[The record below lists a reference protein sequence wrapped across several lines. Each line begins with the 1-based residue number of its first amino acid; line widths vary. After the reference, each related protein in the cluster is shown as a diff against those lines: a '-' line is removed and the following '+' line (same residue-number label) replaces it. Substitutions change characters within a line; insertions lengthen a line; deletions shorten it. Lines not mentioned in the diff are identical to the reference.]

1 MAKPFGQVGRGLPGL
16 TSVCDRCRRLVG
28 LPPIALLL
36 QDGSVLADPLS
47 HTVVLLREAATVS
60 SKPG

>member
-1 MAKPFGQVGRGLPGL
+1 MAKPFGQVGRGLSGL
-16 TSVCDRCRRLVG
+16 TSVYDHCRQSAG
-28 LPPIALLL
+28 HPPIALLL
-36 QDGSVLADPLS
+36 QDGSALADPLS

>member
-28 LPPIALLL
+28 HPPIALLL

-47 HTVVLLREAATVS
+47 HTVVLLREAATAS